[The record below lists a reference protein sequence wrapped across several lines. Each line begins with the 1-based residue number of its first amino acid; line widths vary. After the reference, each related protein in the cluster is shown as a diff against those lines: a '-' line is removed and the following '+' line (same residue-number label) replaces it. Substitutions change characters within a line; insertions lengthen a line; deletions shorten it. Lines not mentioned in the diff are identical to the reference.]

1 VIHNYQAR
9 AESMLERLAL
19 WLNLVPVPLL
29 DTHISATMAR
39 AIMQAWNWAF
49 SKPEGQANY
58 RQRDRSI
65 MCASVSSCITIAGCP
80 GRLQVPFICARKI

>member
-1 VIHNYQAR
+1 MNYQAR

-49 SKPEGQANY
+49 SKA
-58 RQRDRSI
+58 
-65 MCASVSSCITIAGCP
+65 
-80 GRLQVPFICARKI
+80 